1 MSYRVRTRESSEQ
14 PPGTVIETDP
24 EAGELV
30 DAGDRVTLVVAA
42 APSPTASPTRT
53 VEPTSEVTPTG

>member
-1 MSYRVRTRESSEQ
+1 M
-14 PPGTVIETDP
+14 IETDP

-53 VEPTSEVTPTG
+53 VEPTPEVTPTG